1 MADEHLEREQRVL
14 RVRLAAEPSS
24 VPSAR
29 RFVTDGLRAWGR
41 DTVVDDAA
49 LCVSELAGNAALHD
63 SCTYI
68 EVCVADLAQVV
79 RVWVED
85 DGSTPVEAL
94 TPRVPMPGLD
104 SDSDS
109 DPDPVAELDALL
121 HAPSTGRGLAIVSVL
136 ASDWG
141 VEALD
146 HGKRVWAEL
155 PLAGPASPQPEEP
168 HLEPAATDTARAGD
182 DLPDG
187 WTVVRLT
194 GCPVDLA
201 VRHNEHLDELVR
213 ELTLMSRD
221 AGGSGSGSGEL
232 VRRLEAILLAPAQ
245 ARRALRLQTEAALA
259 RGDGLVDLEVAMP
272 REFAPQATLLNE
284 AIDEADRLC
293 DEERLLTLTSP
304 HILRA
309 FRAWMTEEITE
320 QVEGG
325 HAPTTWARWRAGR
338 RGSAN

>member
-1 MADEHLEREQRVL
+1 ML
-14 RVRLAAEPSS
+14 RVRLAAEPAS

-41 DTVVDDAA
+41 DNIVDDAA

-68 EVCVADLAQVV
+68 EVCVVDLPQAV
-79 RVWVED
+79 RVYVED
-85 DGSTPVEAL
+85 DGSTPAGALRPRTQAPDREA
-94 TPRVPMPGLD
+94 T
-104 SDSDS
+104 
-109 DPDPVAELDALL
+109 PDPVAELDALL

-146 HGKRVWAEL
+146 HGKRVWADL
-155 PLAGPASPQPEEP
+155 PLTGEASDVAEEP
-168 HLEPAATDTARAGD
+168 HVEPARPGAEVTRAGD

-187 WTVVRLT
+187 WGVARLT

-213 ELTLMSRD
+213 ELTLMSKDEDRT
-221 AGGSGSGSGEL
+221 GSAQL
-232 VRRLEAILLAPAQ
+232 VRRLEAILQAPAQ
-245 ARRALRLQTEAALA
+245 ARRAFRRQTEAALA

-272 REFAPQATLLNE
+272 RDFAGQAELLNE

-304 HILRA
+304 QILRA
-309 FRAWMTEEITE
+309 FRAWMTEEIVE
-320 QVEGG
+320 QVDHGRS
-325 HAPTTWARWRAGR
+325 PTTWSAWRAGR
-338 RGSAN
+338 RSTRR

>member
-1 MADEHLEREQRVL
+1 MEPERRVL

-68 EVCVADLAQVV
+68 EVCVVDLPQVV

-85 DGSTPVEAL
+85 DGSTPVAAL
-94 TPRVPMPGLD
+94 RPRVPAPEHDTG
-104 SDSDS
+104 
-109 DPDPVAELDALL
+109 PDPVAELDALL

-141 VEALD
+141 IEALD
-146 HGKRVWAEL
+146 HGKRVWADL
-155 PLAGPASPQPEEP
+155 PLTGEAAEVAEEP
-168 HLEPAATDTARAGD
+168 HLVPARPGPVSTRAGD
-182 DLPDG
+182 HLPEG
-187 WTVVRLT
+187 WAVARLT

-213 ELTLMSRD
+213 ELTLMSTDEDR
-221 AGGSGSGSGEL
+221 SGSAKL
-232 VRRLEAILLAPAQ
+232 VRRLEAILQTPAQ
-245 ARRALRLQTEAALA
+245 ARRAVRRQTEAALA

-272 REFAPQATLLNE
+272 EDFAAQAELLNQ

-304 HILRA
+304 QILRA
-309 FRAWMTEEITE
+309 FRAWMTEEIIA
-320 QVEGG
+320 QVDLGR
-325 HAPTTWARWRAGR
+325 APITWAAWRAGR
-338 RGSAN
+338 RRAAH